1 MSIPAVIFD
10 MDGVLVDSEPVITEA
25 AIRALRLYG
34 VEAHPADF
42 LPFTG
47 TGEDRFIGGVAKKH
61 GIVYQTEMKT
71 ETYRIYQEIV
81 RDAIEVYPGT
91 LPLLQ
96 ELNTHQIPCALASSA
111 DLVKVKANLLAAQIP
126 LDTFQVLL
134 SGDDVVN
141 KKPAPDI
148 YQLAAQRLG
157 VRPWNC
163 VVIED
168 ALSGI
173 AAAHAAGIRCIAVMT
188 SFPKEELL
196 QHGADWV
203 CQDIG
208 DVWATLQTIPCDR

>member
-25 AIRALRLYG
+25 AIRALRLFG

-47 TGEDRFIGGVAKKH
+47 TGEDRFIGGVAQKYGATYEKR
-61 GIVYQTEMKT
+61 MKD
-71 ETYRIYQEIV
+71 ETYRIYQDIV
-81 RDAIEVYPGT
+81 EDNIKVYGGT

-96 ELNTHQIPCALASSA
+96 ALTEHDVPCALASSA
-111 DLVKVKANLLAAQIP
+111 DLVKVEANLRAAGIP
-126 LDTFQVLL
+126 MDTFQVVLT
-134 SGDDVVN
+134 GDDVVH
-141 KKPAPDI
+141 KKPSPEI

-163 VVIED
+163 IVIED

-173 AAAHAAGIRCIAVMT
+173 AAAHAAGIRCIAVPT
-188 SFPKEELL
+188 SFPEGQLL
-196 QHGADWV
+196 ENGADWV
-203 CQDIG
+203 CEEIGQAWDILK
-208 DVWATLQTIPCDR
+208 DIQSQR